1 MRPDVCGTAV
11 SASVSEKSRSP
22 LTASMTE
29 NPCPKKPPFAA

>member
-22 LTASMTE
+22 LTASITE
-29 NPCPKKPPFAA
+29 NPRPQKSPFAA